1 MDSQSRNLKEIL
13 SLIKKYIILTT
24 IQLQQKII
32 TIMQIIWG
40 YFALE
45 TTFAS
50 DCLCCERNLPV
61 SGSHTSSVLLQ
72 LFLKC
77 HVAGK
82 QWLVS
87 QMSLT
92 QLFSQ
97 ARQKIL
103 LFNLIKQYIL
113 SVGLQITAVDS
124 YSIPTL
130 QTPSTSAIS
139 GEHRND
145 SLWSKTPVTHKFK
158 KQMKFV
164 FRESSM

>member
-13 SLIKKYIILTT
+13 SLIKKCITLTT
-24 IQLQQKII
+24 IQLQQKTII
-32 TIMQIIWG
+32 IIMQIIWG

-45 TTFAS
+45 TTCAS
-50 DCLCCERNLPV
+50 DWLCRGGNLPR

-103 LFNLIKQYIL
+103 LFILIKQYIL
-113 SVGLQITAVDS
+113 STGLQITAVDS

-139 GEHRND
+139 DEHRNH
-145 SLWSKTPVTHKFK
+145 SLWSKIHKFK
-158 KQMKFV
+158 KQIKFI
-164 FRESSM
+164 FR

>member
-13 SLIKKYIILTT
+13 SLIKKCIILTT

-32 TIMQIIWG
+32 TIIMQIIWG

-45 TTFAS
+45 TTCAS
-50 DCLCCERNLPV
+50 DWLCREGNLLHPFR
-61 SGSHTSSVLLQ
+61 SSVLLQ
-72 LFLKC
+72 LFLRR
-77 HVAGK
+77 HVPGK
-82 QWLVS
+82 QWLAL

-92 QLFSQ
+92 QLFFP

-103 LFNLIKQYIL
+103 LFILIKQYIL
-113 SVGLQITAVDS
+113 SAGLQITAVDS

-139 GEHRND
+139 DEHWND
-145 SLWSKTPVTHKFK
+145 SLWSKIPVIHKFK
-158 KQMKFV
+158 NQITFI
-164 FRESSM
+164 FRESST

>member
-13 SLIKKYIILTT
+13 SLIKKMHYLK
-24 IQLQQKII
+24 QFNSNKKKI
-32 TIMQIIWG
+32 IMQIIWG

-45 TTFAS
+45 TTCAS
-50 DCLCCERNLPV
+50 DCLCRGGNLPR
-61 SGSHTSSVLLQ
+61 SGSHTSSALLQ
-72 LFLKC
+72 LSLKC

-87 QMSLT
+87 QMTLT

-97 ARQKIL
+97 ARQKII
-103 LFNLIKQYIL
+103 LFILIKQYIL
-113 SVGLQITAVDS
+113 SAGLQITAVDS

-139 GEHRND
+139 DEHWND
-145 SLWSKTPVTHKFK
+145 SLWSKIPVIHKFK
-158 KQMKFV
+158 NQIKFIL
-164 FRESSM
+164 R